1 MSTSPLAQ
9 DPCLPVPGQPRRW
22 IVATVVGTFVAAA
35 AALAWLILGVPEA
48 PADDADLAA
57 FLQAQRKFLFLY
69 TVGMMVCCGTIG
81 GSLYDIRGLIKHSAL
96 GDFDPRQN
104 LSYLLRPLAGGLC
117 GLVAF
122 FLLLGGALG
131 FSASHDPVAGAGW
144 ISFDG
149 RVPYLAVAFLAGNSS
164 HVFMLKL
171 KDISD
176 AVFSTRRQPESAA
189 EAGAP
194 ARDDQVAEV
203 REKRRGK
210 TA

>member
-1 MSTSPLAQ
+1 MSTHASSSTRAAI
-9 DPCLPVPGQPRRW
+9 PGQPPRW
-22 IVATVVGTFVAAA
+22 IVTTVVGTFVVAAA
-35 AALAWLILGVPEA
+35 FLAWLILRVPE
-48 PADDADLAA
+48 PPPGTEDLTA
-57 FLQAQRKFLFLY
+57 FLQAERRHLFLY
-69 TVGMMVCCGTIG
+69 SVGMMVCCGTIG

-117 GLVAF
+117 ALVAF

-144 ISFDG
+144 ITFDG
-149 RVPYLAVAFLAGNSS
+149 RVPYLAVAFLAGHSS

-176 AVFSTRRQPESAA
+176 AVFSTRRQAEPGEPDPEGSEDELAA
-189 EAGAP
+189 A
-194 ARDDQVAEV
+194 
-203 REKRRGK
+203 REKRRRD
-210 TA
+210 AA